1 MAAEDDG
8 KTEDPTGKKL
18 SEARNKG
25 MIGKSADFQS
35 ALVMLA
41 GTCLIWMYSDHLV
54 AGMRNAMV
62 ESFLAIGNFESI
74 PGRFFSMGRQAFVG
88 ILMLLLP
95 VVAGIT
101 VVSVASSLAQVGLL
115 WSWEPLGPHFGKV
128 FSLSGLGKL
137 FSASS
142 FVEIGKSVAKM
153 IVVGLVAYKVVASHY
168 GKYLMLADMSLGQ
181 FCQMLFSV
189 SVEIV
194 IKSTLVLLA
203 IGIADLIYQKR
214 KVHSELKMSKS
225 EVKDEAKQSE
235 GDPHIKG
242 KIRTLR
248 MQMHRNFMM
257 KELPKATVV
266 ITNPTFIAIAI
277 RYRQGEDEAP
287 VVVAKG
293 KRLIAER
300 IRDEAKKR
308 DIPIVEDKPLAR
320 GMYDLAEPGEQIP
333 EEFFAAV
340 AEILAYVYSLKG
352 NTAA

>member
-18 SEARNKG
+18 GEARKKG
-25 MIGKSADFQS
+25 MIGKSSDFQS
-35 ALVMLA
+35 ALVLLA
-41 GTCLIWMYSDHLV
+41 GTCMIWMFSDHLV
-54 AGMRNAMV
+54 GGMRNAMV
-62 ESFLAIGNFESI
+62 ESFMAIGNYESI
-74 PGRFFSMGRQAFVG
+74 PGRFFSLGRQAFTG
-88 ILMLLLP
+88 ILLLLLP

-101 VVSVASSLAQVGLL
+101 IVSLTSSLAQVGFL

-137 FSASS
+137 FSGSS

-153 IVVGLVAYKVVASHY
+153 AVVGFVGYKVVASHY
-168 GKYLMLADMSLGQ
+168 GDYLLLADMSLGQ
-181 FCQMLFSV
+181 FCHMLFSV
-189 SVEIV
+189 SVEIIV
-194 IKSTLVLLA
+194 KSTLVLFG
-203 IGIADLIYQKR
+203 IGIADLVYQKR
-214 KVHSELKMSKS
+214 KVHNDLKMSKT

-242 KIRTLR
+242 KIRSLR
-248 MQMHRNFMM
+248 LQMHRNFMM

-277 RYRQGEDEAP
+277 RYTQGADAAP

-300 IRDEAKKR
+300 IRDVAR
-308 DIPIVEDKPLAR
+308 QNSIPIVEDKPLAR
-320 GMYDLAEPGEQIP
+320 GLYDIAEPGEQIP

-352 NTAA
+352 TRAA